1 MSVVAVC
8 NESSQLSVAVDL
20 IYVHAGLSD
29 HRGDRSSL
37 HPLFGGTWDHFS
49 VHLINGK
56 KTQSTVYCWL
66 TMP

>member
-1 MSVVAVC
+1 MSVVAIC

-29 HRGDRSSL
+29 HRGDCSSL

-49 VHLINGK
+49 VHLINRK
-56 KTQSTVYCWL
+56 KLRVQFTVG
-66 TMP
+66 